1 MNNEI
6 DFRHAVNDMAC
17 SIITFDSNYIVVK
30 ADQRAYQFV
39 YEEYTR
45 FDKLIADDDV
55 ERFYRYIENED
66 APSEQFVVV
75 RMRRR
80 DRFMYLYTKGK

>member
-55 ERFYRYIENED
+55 
-66 APSEQFVVV
+66 
-75 RMRRR
+75 
-80 DRFMYLYTKGK
+80 